1 MVENR
6 LVGLGIDLFK
16 YIVSIVS
23 LAYAWYLLAV
33 TVRTGVELT
42 QIVVLQETQQIYL
55 YYMIL
60 ATVAAL
66 YYSYNYIMN
75 REFAPTYTNLISRSD
90 LLLAIMFI
98 SVFAIS
104 SIIRLF
110 SMGLPSI
117 VSTVYQIP
125 LAYIY
130 GILGVVENM
139 FFIGVLGFGLRYLLR
154 ERGYRASNLISAII
168 IGMVAVMWHLYIL
181 FTTSLQAGLAQVI
194 IVASSVFLFFFIG
207 TMISL
212 SRDNTWV
219 WDIVHF
225 TVNFMVTL
233 LQSTGYIIIW

>member
-6 LVGLGIDLFK
+6 LIGLGIDLFK

-33 TVRTGVELT
+33 MVKTGVELT
-42 QIVVLQETQQIYL
+42 QIVTLQETQQIYL

-75 REFAPTYTNLISRSD
+75 REFAPTYTNLISKRD
-90 LLLAIMFI
+90 LLLVAMFTSI
-98 SVFAIS
+98 FAIS
-104 SIIRLF
+104 SIVRMF
-110 SMGLPSI
+110 SMGLPS
-117 VSTVYQIP
+117 VVGTAYQIP
-125 LAYIY
+125 LAYIF
-130 GILGVVENM
+130 GILGIVENM
-139 FFIGVLGFGLRYLLR
+139 FFIGVLGFGIRYLLR
-154 ERGYRASNLISAII
+154 ERGYGASNLISAIV
-168 IGMVAVMWHLYIL
+168 IGIAAVMWHLYIL
-181 FTTSLQAGLAQVI
+181 LTASIKAGLAQVI

-207 TMISL
+207 TLISFE
-212 SRDNTWV
+212 RDNTWV

-225 TVNFMVTL
+225 MVNFMVSL